1 VAGYTFPVPDGLPLE
16 VALTVF
22 QAGALARGLLAA
34 VRFRAEDT
42 VLITAAA
49 GRIGSMLVQFAKAAG
64 ATVIG
69 AASGHKCPA
78 VTGFG
83 ADHVLDYTAAGWPD
97 RVRELTSG
105 RGADLVLDGVGGT
118 IAEQAITAT
127 ADGGGRIG
135 FYGYAS
141 GTWPA
146 LDPHAITTRGLT
158 VVGALGAAVRK
169 PDAQQR
175 ADSLEALAA
184 AARGELKPRIHA
196 RHRLSQAADAHRVL
210 EGRESIGAVVLVP

>member
-1 VAGYTFPVPDGLPLE
+1 
-16 VALTVF
+16 VF
-22 QAGALARGLLAA
+22 QAGGLARGLLAA
-34 VRFRAEDT
+34 MRLRAEDT

-49 GRIGSMLVQFAKAAG
+49 GRIGSMLVQLAKAAG
-64 ATVIG
+64 ASVIG
-69 AASGHKCPA
+69 AASGRKCPA

-83 ADHVLDYTAAGWPD
+83 ADHVLDYTAAGWPE

-118 IAEQAITAT
+118 IAEQALAVT

-141 GTWPA
+141 GAWPA
-146 LDPHAITTRGLT
+146 LDAHAITTRGLT
-158 VVGALGAAVRK
+158 VTGALGAVVRK

-175 ADSLEALAA
+175 EDALEALAA
-184 AARGELKPRIHA
+184 AARGELRPRIHA
-196 RHRLSQAADAHRVL
+196 RHPLSQAADAHREL
-210 EGRESIGAVVLVP
+210 EGRESVGAIVLVP